1 MFIIFFL
8 IGLIVGGCA
17 VYFCLRNKLK
27 TTIQQDKDT
36 AIHNANLIK
45 QEEKLLS
52 EINSLELQKKQT
64 YQYIDDLKAQ
74 AEKAGEQ
81 LYNSSIELAQTKL
94 EQEVEKLSQQ
104 LETNREEYQKEYLQ
118 AMEDMANELN
128 KFVNERNNKILEL
141 DKNIKEKQKVFEK
154 TSSEVNAAIEA
165 NIRNNEE
172 NNKKLF
178 YSLQLPEEQLN
189 DIEKLREVSKLLK
202 DSEPLNKVIWK
213 SYYEKAYTDLINRLL
228 NNTTNAHIGIYK
240 ITNKENGMCYIGQ
253 SVNLADRLRAHI
265 KAGLGI
271 DSSNNKLYT
280 AMKQYKVENFT
291 YEIIEECKREELNE
305 KERMW
310 IKYFQSERWGYNMTK
325 GNN

>member
-1 MFIIFFL
+1 
-8 IGLIVGGCA
+8 
-17 VYFCLRNKLK
+17 
-27 TTIQQDKDT
+27 
-36 AIHNANLIK
+36 
-45 QEEKLLS
+45 
-52 EINSLELQKKQT
+52 
-64 YQYIDDLKAQ
+64 
-74 AEKAGEQ
+74 
-81 LYNSSIELAQTKL
+81 
-94 EQEVEKLSQQ
+94 
-104 LETNREEYQKEYLQ
+104 
-118 AMEDMANELN
+118 MEDMTNELN

-141 DKNIKEKQKVFEK
+141 DKNIEEKQKIFEK
-154 TSSEVNAAIEA
+154 SNSEVNAAIEA

-228 NNTTNAHIGIYK
+228 TNTTSAHVGIYK

>member
-1 MFIIFFL
+1 MSIIFFL
-8 IGLIVGGCA
+8 IGLIIGGCI

-64 YQYIDDLKAQ
+64 YQHIDDLKIQ

-104 LETNREEYQKEYLQ
+104 LEVNREEYQKEYLQ
-118 AMEDMANELN
+118 VMEDMTNELN

-228 NNTTNAHIGIYK
+228 TNTTSDA
-240 ITNKENGMCYIGQ
+240 C
-253 SVNLADRLRAHI
+253 
-265 KAGLGI
+265 
-271 DSSNNKLYT
+271 
-280 AMKQYKVENFT
+280 
-291 YEIIEECKREELNE
+291 
-305 KERMW
+305 
-310 IKYFQSERWGYNMTK
+310 
-325 GNN
+325 